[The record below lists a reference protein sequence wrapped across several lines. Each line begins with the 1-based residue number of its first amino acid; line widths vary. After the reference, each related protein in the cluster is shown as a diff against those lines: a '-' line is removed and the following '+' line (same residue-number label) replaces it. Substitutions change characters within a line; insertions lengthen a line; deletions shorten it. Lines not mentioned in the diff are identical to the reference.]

1 MNYLKSVIPII
12 EANYKN
18 FTSVEKNIAN
28 FFRNNEEI
36 MDFSAKSISNR
47 LFVSEAALSRF
58 AKKCGYRGYREFI
71 YQYEQNL
78 TERNLKI
85 VGNAGSVLNIYQE
98 LLNKTYSLIDQK
110 QIMRICEYMADAS
123 RVFVCG
129 KGSSGLAAMEAE
141 SRFMRI
147 GVDIDSITDSDIM
160 RFQTVF
166 QNSKSMVIGISVSG
180 MTESILYSLQQ
191 AHEKKSKTVLIT
203 AHKNGRISSY
213 CDEIVL
219 IPSLKYLN
227 YGNVISPQ
235 FPILIFLS
243 LLLPFFIKI
252 IDVPSEHIIKNI
264 IKIFFDF
271 LFSFDLPCNL

>member
-227 YGNVISPQ
+227 YGNVLSPQ
-235 FPILIFLS
+235 FPILIFLD
-243 LLLPFFIKI
+243 I
-252 IDVPSEHIIKNI
+252 IYSYYVSMDKRRMQVLHTSTLRALNRIQEESI
-264 IKIFFDF
+264 
-271 LFSFDLPCNL
+271 

>member
-110 QIMRICEYMADAS
+110 QIMGICEYMADAS

-235 FPILIFLS
+235 FPILIFLD
-243 LLLPFFIKI
+243 I
-252 IDVPSEHIIKNI
+252 IYSYYVSMDKRRMQVLHTSTLRALNRIQEESI
-264 IKIFFDF
+264 
-271 LFSFDLPCNL
+271 

>member
-203 AHKNGRISSY
+203 AHKNWRISSY

-235 FPILIFLS
+235 FPILIFLD
-243 LLLPFFIKI
+243 I
-252 IDVPSEHIIKNI
+252 IYSYYVSMDKRRMQVLHTSTLRALNRIQEESI
-264 IKIFFDF
+264 
-271 LFSFDLPCNL
+271 

>member
-47 LFVSEAALSRF
+47 LFVSEVALSRF

-129 KGSSGLAAMEAE
+129 KGSSGLVAMEAE

-235 FPILIFLS
+235 FPILIFLD
-243 LLLPFFIKI
+243 I
-252 IDVPSEHIIKNI
+252 IYSYYVSMDKRRMQVLHTSTLRALNRIQEESI
-264 IKIFFDF
+264 
-271 LFSFDLPCNL
+271 

>member
-235 FPILIFLS
+235 FPILIFLD
-243 LLLPFFIKI
+243 I
-252 IDVPSEHIIKNI
+252 IYSYYVSMDKRRMQVLHTSTLRALNRLQEESI
-264 IKIFFDF
+264 
-271 LFSFDLPCNL
+271 

>member
-227 YGNVISPQ
+227 SYGNVISPQ
-235 FPILIFLS
+235 FPILIFLD
-243 LLLPFFIKI
+243 I
-252 IDVPSEHIIKNI
+252 IYSYYVSMDKRRMQVLHTSTLRALNRIQEESI
-264 IKIFFDF
+264 
-271 LFSFDLPCNL
+271 

>member
-147 GVDIDSITDSDIM
+147 GVDIDSITDSDKM

-235 FPILIFLS
+235 FPILIFLD
-243 LLLPFFIKI
+243 I
-252 IDVPSEHIIKNI
+252 IYSYYVSMDKRRMQVLHTSTLRALNRIQEESI
-264 IKIFFDF
+264 
-271 LFSFDLPCNL
+271 

>member
-1 MNYLKSVIPII
+1 
-12 EANYKN
+12 
-18 FTSVEKNIAN
+18 
-28 FFRNNEEI
+28 

-180 MTESILYSLQQ
+180 MTESILYFLQQ

-235 FPILIFLS
+235 FPILIFLD
-243 LLLPFFIKI
+243 I
-252 IDVPSEHIIKNI
+252 IYSYYVSMDKRRMQVLHTSTLRALNRIQEESI
-264 IKIFFDF
+264 
-271 LFSFDLPCNL
+271 

>member
-166 QNSKSMVIGISVSG
+166 QNSKSMVIGISVIG

-235 FPILIFLS
+235 FPILIFLD
-243 LLLPFFIKI
+243 I
-252 IDVPSEHIIKNI
+252 IYSYYVSMDKRRMQVLHTSTLRALNRIQEESI
-264 IKIFFDF
+264 
-271 LFSFDLPCNL
+271 

>member
-191 AHEKKSKTVLIT
+191 AHEKKSKKVLIT

-235 FPILIFLS
+235 FPILIFLD
-243 LLLPFFIKI
+243 I
-252 IDVPSEHIIKNI
+252 IYSYYVSMDKRRMQVLHTSTLRALNRIQEESI
-264 IKIFFDF
+264 
-271 LFSFDLPCNL
+271 

>member
-85 VGNAGSVLNIYQE
+85 VGNAGSVLNMYQE

-180 MTESILYSLQQ
+180 MTESILYFLQQ

-235 FPILIFLS
+235 FPILIFLD
-243 LLLPFFIKI
+243 I
-252 IDVPSEHIIKNI
+252 IYSYYVSMDKRRMQVLHTSTLRALNRIQEESI
-264 IKIFFDF
+264 
-271 LFSFDLPCNL
+271 

>member
-227 YGNVISPQ
+227 YGNVIYPQ
-235 FPILIFLS
+235 FPILIFLD
-243 LLLPFFIKI
+243 I
-252 IDVPSEHIIKNI
+252 IYSYYVSMDKRRMQVLHTSTLRALNRIQEESI
-264 IKIFFDF
+264 
-271 LFSFDLPCNL
+271 

>member
-180 MTESILYSLQQ
+180 MTESILYALQQ

-235 FPILIFLS
+235 FPILIFLD
-243 LLLPFFIKI
+243 I
-252 IDVPSEHIIKNI
+252 IYSYYVSMDKRRMQVLHTSTLRALNRIQEESI
-264 IKIFFDF
+264 
-271 LFSFDLPCNL
+271 

>member
-1 MNYLKSVIPII
+1 
-12 EANYKN
+12 
-18 FTSVEKNIAN
+18 
-28 FFRNNEEI
+28 
-36 MDFSAKSISNR
+36 
-47 LFVSEAALSRF
+47 
-58 AKKCGYRGYREFI
+58 
-71 YQYEQNL
+71 
-78 TERNLKI
+78 
-85 VGNAGSVLNIYQE
+85 
-98 LLNKTYSLIDQK
+98 
-110 QIMRICEYMADAS
+110 MADAS

-180 MTESILYSLQQ
+180 MTESILYFLQQ

-235 FPILIFLS
+235 FPILIFLD
-243 LLLPFFIKI
+243 I
-252 IDVPSEHIIKNI
+252 IYSYYVSMDKRRMQVLHTSTLRALNRIQEESI
-264 IKIFFDF
+264 
-271 LFSFDLPCNL
+271 

>member
-110 QIMRICEYMADAS
+110 QIMTICEYMADAS

-235 FPILIFLS
+235 FPILIFLD
-243 LLLPFFIKI
+243 I
-252 IDVPSEHIIKNI
+252 IYSYYVSMDKRRMQVLHTSTLRALNRIQEESI
-264 IKIFFDF
+264 
-271 LFSFDLPCNL
+271 

>member
-1 MNYLKSVIPII
+1 MEYYVKSVVPVI
-12 EANYKN
+12 ESNYDK
-18 FTSVEKNIAN
+18 FTTVEKSIAD
-28 FFRNNEEI
+28 FFIQNRKKV
-36 MDFSAKSISNR
+36 DFSAKAIAER
-47 LFVSEAALSRF
+47 LYVSEASLSRF
-58 AKKCGYRGYREFI
+58 AKKCGYRGYREFV
-71 YQYEQNL
+71 YQYEETFVEKQESI
-78 TERNLKI
+78 T
-85 VGNAGSVLNIYQE
+85 GNTRMVMNAYQE
-98 LLNKTYSLIDQK
+98 LLNKTYSLVDES
-110 QIMRICEYMADAS
+110 QISRISKYLSQAE

-235 FPILIFLS
+235 FPILIFLD
-243 LLLPFFIKI
+243 I
-252 IDVPSEHIIKNI
+252 IYSYYVSMDKRRMQVLHTSTLRALNRIQEESI
-264 IKIFFDF
+264 
-271 LFSFDLPCNL
+271 

>member
-235 FPILIFLS
+235 FPILIFLD
-243 LLLPFFIKI
+243 I
-252 IDVPSEHIIKNI
+252 IYSYYVSMDKRRMQVLHTSTLRALNRIQEE
-264 IKIFFDF
+264 
-271 LFSFDLPCNL
+271 SV

>member
-180 MTESILYSLQQ
+180 MTESILYFLQQ

-235 FPILIFLS
+235 FPILIFLD
-243 LLLPFFIKI
+243 I
-252 IDVPSEHIIKNI
+252 IYSYYVSMDKRRMQVLHTSTLRALNRIQEESI
-264 IKIFFDF
+264 
-271 LFSFDLPCNL
+271 

>member
-235 FPILIFLS
+235 FPILIFLD
-243 LLLPFFIKI
+243 I
-252 IDVPSEHIIKNI
+252 IYSYYVSMDKRRMQVLHTSTLRALNMIQEESI
-264 IKIFFDF
+264 
-271 LFSFDLPCNL
+271 

>member
-85 VGNAGSVLNIYQE
+85 VGNAGSFLNIYQE

-235 FPILIFLS
+235 FPILIFLD
-243 LLLPFFIKI
+243 I
-252 IDVPSEHIIKNI
+252 IYSYYVSMDKRRMQVLHTSTLRALNRIQEESI
-264 IKIFFDF
+264 
-271 LFSFDLPCNL
+271 

>member
-166 QNSKSMVIGISVSG
+166 QNSKSMVIGISVIG
-180 MTESILYSLQQ
+180 MTESILYFLQQ

-235 FPILIFLS
+235 FPILIFLD
-243 LLLPFFIKI
+243 I
-252 IDVPSEHIIKNI
+252 IYSYYVSMDKRRMQVLHTSTLRALNRIQEESI
-264 IKIFFDF
+264 
-271 LFSFDLPCNL
+271 

>member
-227 YGNVISPQ
+227 YWNDISPQ
-235 FPILIFLS
+235 FPILIFLD
-243 LLLPFFIKI
+243 I
-252 IDVPSEHIIKNI
+252 IYSYYVSMDKRRMQVLHTSTLRALNRIQEESI
-264 IKIFFDF
+264 
-271 LFSFDLPCNL
+271 

>member
-147 GVDIDSITDSDIM
+147 GVDIDSIPDSDIM

-180 MTESILYSLQQ
+180 MTESILYFLQQ

-235 FPILIFLS
+235 FPILIFLD
-243 LLLPFFIKI
+243 I
-252 IDVPSEHIIKNI
+252 IYSYYVSMDKRRMQVLHTSTLRALNRIQEESI
-264 IKIFFDF
+264 
-271 LFSFDLPCNL
+271 

>member
-147 GVDIDSITDSDIM
+147 GVDIDSITDSNIM

-235 FPILIFLS
+235 FPILIFLD
-243 LLLPFFIKI
+243 I
-252 IDVPSEHIIKNI
+252 IYSYYVSMDKRRMQVLHTSTLRALNRIQEESI
-264 IKIFFDF
+264 
-271 LFSFDLPCNL
+271 

>member
-129 KGSSGLAAMEAE
+129 KGSSELAAMEAE

-235 FPILIFLS
+235 FPILIFLD
-243 LLLPFFIKI
+243 I
-252 IDVPSEHIIKNI
+252 IYSYYVSMDKRRMQVLHTSTLRALNRIQEESI
-264 IKIFFDF
+264 
-271 LFSFDLPCNL
+271 

>member
-235 FPILIFLS
+235 FPILIFLD
-243 LLLPFFIKI
+243 I
-252 IDVPSEHIIKNI
+252 IYSYYVSMDKRRMQVLHTGTLRALNRIQEESI
-264 IKIFFDF
+264 
-271 LFSFDLPCNL
+271 

>member
-129 KGSSGLAAMEAE
+129 KGGSGLAAMEAE

-235 FPILIFLS
+235 FPILIFLD
-243 LLLPFFIKI
+243 I
-252 IDVPSEHIIKNI
+252 IYSYYVSMDKRRMQVLHTSTLRALNRIQEESI
-264 IKIFFDF
+264 
-271 LFSFDLPCNL
+271 

>member
-78 TERNLKI
+78 TERNLTI

-235 FPILIFLS
+235 FPILIFLD
-243 LLLPFFIKI
+243 I
-252 IDVPSEHIIKNI
+252 IYSYYVSMDKRRMQVLHTSTLRALNRIQEESI
-264 IKIFFDF
+264 
-271 LFSFDLPCNL
+271 

>member
-203 AHKNGRISSY
+203 AYKNGRISSY

-235 FPILIFLS
+235 FPILIFLD
-243 LLLPFFIKI
+243 I
-252 IDVPSEHIIKNI
+252 IYSYYVSMDKRRMQVLHTSTLRALNRIQEESI
-264 IKIFFDF
+264 
-271 LFSFDLPCNL
+271 

>member
-85 VGNAGSVLNIYQE
+85 VRNAGSVLNIYQE

-235 FPILIFLS
+235 FPILIFLD
-243 LLLPFFIKI
+243 I
-252 IDVPSEHIIKNI
+252 IYSYYVSMDKRRMQVLHTSTLRALNRIQEESI
-264 IKIFFDF
+264 
-271 LFSFDLPCNL
+271 

>member
-235 FPILIFLS
+235 FPILIFLD
-243 LLLPFFIKI
+243 I
-252 IDVPSEHIIKNI
+252 IYSYYVSMDKRRMQVLHTSTLRALNRIQEESI
-264 IKIFFDF
+264 
-271 LFSFDLPCNL
+271 

>member
-28 FFRNNEEI
+28 FCRNNEEI

-235 FPILIFLS
+235 FPILIFLD
-243 LLLPFFIKI
+243 I
-252 IDVPSEHIIKNI
+252 IYSYYVSMDKRRMQVLHTSTLRALNRIQEESI
-264 IKIFFDF
+264 
-271 LFSFDLPCNL
+271 

>member
-47 LFVSEAALSRF
+47 LFVSEAALS
-58 AKKCGYRGYREFI
+58 KKKTKCGYRGYREFI

-235 FPILIFLS
+235 FPILIFLD
-243 LLLPFFIKI
+243 I
-252 IDVPSEHIIKNI
+252 IYSYYVSMDKRRMQVLHTSTLRALNRIQEESI
-264 IKIFFDF
+264 
-271 LFSFDLPCNL
+271 

>member
-1 MNYLKSVIPII
+1 MALATPDWRLRRTII
-12 EANYKN
+12 
-18 FTSVEKNIAN
+18 F
-28 FFRNNEEI
+28 
-36 MDFSAKSISNR
+36 
-47 LFVSEAALSRF
+47 
-58 AKKCGYRGYREFI
+58 RGYREFI

-235 FPILIFLS
+235 FPILIFLD
-243 LLLPFFIKI
+243 I
-252 IDVPSEHIIKNI
+252 IYSYYVSMDKRRMQVLHTSTLRALNRIQEESI
-264 IKIFFDF
+264 
-271 LFSFDLPCNL
+271 